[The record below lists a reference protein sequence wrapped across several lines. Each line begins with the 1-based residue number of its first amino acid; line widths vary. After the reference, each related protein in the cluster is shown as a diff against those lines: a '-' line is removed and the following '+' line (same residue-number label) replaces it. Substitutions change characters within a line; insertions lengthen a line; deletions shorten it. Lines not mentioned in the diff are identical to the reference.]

1 MIKLETYVNEKL
13 RVTKSSYEIDLLALM
28 ESKNIKEYESKCLQ
42 LGEYLKDDNDST
54 IAELEDFKNGLKT
67 LSIKYKNTY
76 DTFLWILPW
85 NVCYGTWDNIYCISW
100 PELNNKIKNYKTTIG
115 GFKELRFNAQ
125 EMYESGGVFI
135 ITKNDELMEQI
146 DYLIQQVESSK

>member
-1 MIKLETYVNEKL
+1 MRNLETYVNEKL

-28 ESKNIKEYESKCLQ
+28 ESKNIEEYESKCIQ
-42 LGEYLKDDNDST
+42 LIEDLKDDSDLP

-67 LSIKYKNTY
+67 LPIKYKN
-76 DTFLWILPW
+76 DTFLWILLW
-85 NVCYGTWDNIYCISW
+85 NVCYGTFDTVYCITWS
-100 PELNNKIKNYKTTIG
+100 EFTNKVKNYKTNID
-115 GFKELRFNAQ
+115 GFKELRFNNQ

-135 ITKNDELMEQI
+135 ITKNDALMEQI

>member
-28 ESKNIKEYESKCLQ
+28 ESKSIEEYESKCLQ
-42 LGEYLKDDNDST
+42 LIEDLKDDRDLP

-67 LSIKYKNTY
+67 LLVKYKN

-85 NVCYGTWDNIYCISW
+85 TVCYGTWDNVYCINW
-100 PELNNKIKNYKTTIG
+100 PEFGNKVKNYKTNID
-115 GFKELRFNAQ
+115 GFKELRFNDQ

>member
-1 MIKLETYVNEKL
+1 MRKLETYVNEKL

-28 ESKNIKEYESKCLQ
+28 ESKTTEEYESKFLQ
-42 LGEYLKDDNDST
+42 LIESLKDDSDST
-54 IAELEDFKNGLKT
+54 IAELEDFKNGLKM

-76 DTFLWILPW
+76 DTFLLLLPW
-85 NVCYGTWDNIYCISW
+85 TVCYGTWDNIYCISW
-100 PELNNKIKNYKTTIG
+100 SELNNKIKNYKTTIG
-115 GFKELRFNAQ
+115 GFKELRFNDQ

-146 DYLIQQVESSK
+146 DYLIQQVESFK

>member
-1 MIKLETYVNEKL
+1 MKKLEEFVIEKL

-28 ESKNIKEYESKCLQ
+28 ESKTTEEYESKCIQ
-42 LGEYLKDDNDST
+42 LIEDLKDDSDLP
-54 IAELEDFKNGLKT
+54 IAELEDFKNNLKT
-67 LSIKYKNTY
+67 LPVKYKN

-85 NVCYGTWDNIYCISW
+85 NVCYGTFDTVYCITWS
-100 PELNNKIKNYKTTIG
+100 EFTNKVKNYKTTID
-115 GFKELRFNAQ
+115 GFKELRFNNQ

-146 DYLIQQVESSK
+146 DYLIQQVESSAK